1 MSSTTISS
9 FVSLILLLCV
19 FQADCYGSG
28 APMTAC
34 DYGNPIHHSRS
45 SNYTEMYVPQS
56 APNNPFRFLAHSPT
70 YQPGKGLR
78 VTISG
83 SNGELFKGFFL
94 QARAFNSNK
103 TLGVF
108 SDLPALTK
116 PVQCT
121 GTVDDSVTHTGKEE
135 KEALSFL
142 WTAPEEGV
150 GDIIFIGSVALGH
163 STFYV
168 NMASSII
175 AEGTTGNA
183 GILQVNLCV
192 MVIGLIA
199 ALIYTT
205 DE

>member
-1 MSSTTISS
+1 MPSTVQCSL
-9 FVSLILLLCV
+9 VSLVVLVCGL
-19 FQADCYGSG
+19 QADGYGSG
-28 APMTAC
+28 APKSTC
-34 DYGNPIHHSRS
+34 PHGNAIHRSRS
-45 SNYTEMYVPQS
+45 SNYTEFYAPQPAAS
-56 APNNPFRFLAHSPT
+56 NPFIFHT
-70 YQPGKGLR
+70 EDDQYHPGKSLR